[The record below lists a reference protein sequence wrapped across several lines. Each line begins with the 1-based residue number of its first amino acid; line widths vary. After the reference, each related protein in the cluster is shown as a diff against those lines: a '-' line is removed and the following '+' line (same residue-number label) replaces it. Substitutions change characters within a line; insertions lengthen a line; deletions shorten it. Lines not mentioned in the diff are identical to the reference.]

1 MQEMKL
7 NRYAE
12 LVLLFDDRSIAGA
25 AGDACCDDTVADGVQ
40 LLVGGFLQAS
50 GGRLAV
56 DGVDHDLLGG
66 DGFDGL
72 EPRADILIACVV
84 DGF

>member
-1 MQEMKL
+1 MKL
-7 NRYAE
+7 KRYAE

-40 LLVGGFLQAS
+40 LLVGGFLQSS

-56 DGVDHDLLGG
+56 DGG
-66 DGFDGL
+66 
-72 EPRADILIACVV
+72 
-84 DGF
+84 